1 MGKEKTMK
9 ELRRILDTM
18 EPAEALAAMRPELE
32 TILAHVDEEARH
44 RFVAGMIGGP
54 EGDKVSSMVDL

>member
-1 MGKEKTMK
+1 MK
-9 ELRRILDTM
+9 ELRRILDSM
-18 EPAEALAAMRPELE
+18 EPAEALAAMLPELK

-44 RFVAGMIGGP
+44 RFVAEMIGGP